1 MTDNITT
8 PKSKAL
14 DRPVEARDNSERHI
28 VASASQ
34 ETDRRFAEELQD
46 IRKQGNPA
54 TPEKLR
60 STAFAAIDQLFGQ
73 AGKLD
78 GKDPASDPER
88 ARFNSEVR
96 PNAQAVAVGT
106 GNSREIFR
114 DAEAR
119 TLLPMIARGDIPQL
133 PLPGG
138 TGARGNSDNAP
149 IRPINGSFFSQA
161 DLNRLASGGTLEIQ
175 VGQNGRDGRNGR
187 NTPGPRMDMNNSVDK
202 VVSLISR
209 NEGKANTINWN
220 DAGHGI
226 SVGLQQSNQ
235 HRGNLPELLKAM
247 HKENPAKFDAIF
259 GRNAAKMLNEN
270 FVRHAHFSRN
280 NELGRAMQR
289 AVNDPELQKP
299 QLELTREHVRRAA
312 EMARQM
318 GIKSTMGVALVAD
331 LTNQFGEG
339 GAMKYLRQARGH
351 HSEEDKIRAV
361 ANSSRHGHSHRA
373 ARFNTIASSGIVS
386 SRDTF
391 QA

>member
-14 DRPVEARDNSERHI
+14 DRTTDAQDNTERHLLTT
-28 VASASQ
+28 ASQ
-34 ETDRRFAEELQD
+34 ETDRRFAAELQE

-54 TPEKLR
+54 TPEQLR

-73 AGKLD
+73 ASRLD
-78 GKDPASDPER
+78 GKDPAADPER
-88 ARFNSEVR
+88 ARFNREVR
-96 PNAQAVAVGT
+96 PSGESVQGGT
-106 GNSREIFR
+106 VNRREIFR

-119 TLLPMIARGDIPQL
+119 TLLPMIARGDLQY
-133 PLPGG
+133 PLPGSS
-138 TGARGNSDNAP
+138 AAQNSNDNVP
-149 IRPINGSFFSQA
+149 IRPINGSFFSQS
-161 DLNRLASGGTLEIQ
+161 DLSRLASGGTLEIS
-175 VGQNGRDGRNGR
+175 VGQSGRRGR
-187 NTPGPRMDMNNSVDK
+187 GPSMDMSSSVDK

-235 HRGNLPELLKAM
+235 KVGNLPELLKAM

-299 QLELTREHVRRAA
+299 QLDLTREHVRRAA

-339 GAMKYLRQARGH
+339 GAMKYLRQARGR

>member
-14 DRPVEARDNSERHI
+14 DRTTDAQDNSERHLLTT
-28 VASASQ
+28 ASQ
-34 ETDRRFAEELQD
+34 ETDRRFAAELQE

-54 TPEKLR
+54 TPEQLR
-60 STAFAAIDQLFGQ
+60 STAFAAIDHLFGQ
-73 AGKLD
+73 ASRLD
-78 GKDPASDPER
+78 GKDPAADPER
-88 ARFNSEVR
+88 ARFNREVR
-96 PNAQAVAVGT
+96 PSGESVRGGT
-106 GNSREIFR
+106 ADRREIFR

-119 TLLPMIARGDIPQL
+119 TLLPMIARGDMQY
-133 PLPGG
+133 PLPGSS
-138 TGARGNSDNAP
+138 ANQSGNDNVP
-149 IRPINGSFFSQA
+149 IRPINGSFFSQS
-161 DLNRLASGGTLEIQ
+161 DLSRLASGGTLEIS
-175 VGQNGRDGRNGR
+175 VGQSGRRGRGAN
-187 NTPGPRMDMNNSVDK
+187 MDMNSSVDR

-235 HRGNLPELLKAM
+235 KVGNLPELLKAM

-299 QLELTREHVRRAA
+299 QLDLTREHVRRAA

-339 GAMKYLRQARGH
+339 GAMKYLRQARGR

-361 ANSSRHGHSHRA
+361 ANSSRYGHSHRA

>member
-8 PKSKAL
+8 PKSNAL
-14 DRPVEARDNSERHI
+14 DRPVEARDNSERTI
-28 VASASQ
+28 VASAAQ

-46 IRKQGNPA
+46 IRKQGNPV
-54 TPEKLR
+54 TPEQLR

-73 AGKLD
+73 ASKLD
-78 GKDPASDPER
+78 GKDPSTDLDR
-88 ARFNSEVR
+88 ARFNNEVR
-96 PNAQAVAVGT
+96 PNAQTVAVGAT
-106 GNSREIFR
+106 NQREIFR

-119 TLLPMIARGDIPQL
+119 ALLPMIARGDIPEL

-138 TGARGNSDNAP
+138 IGGRGSSDNVP
-149 IRPINGSFFSQA
+149 IRPINGSFFSQS
-161 DLNRLASGGTLEIQ
+161 DLRRLASGGTLEIQ
-175 VGQNGRDGRNGR
+175 VAQTGRNGR
-187 NTPGPRMDMNNSVDK
+187 NGHGPRMDMNNSVDK

-209 NEGKANTINWN
+209 NEGKANSINWN

-235 HRGNLPELLKAM
+235 RVGNLPELLKAM
-247 HKENPAKFDAIF
+247 HKENPEKFDAYF
-259 GRNAAKMLNEN
+259 GRNASKMLNES
-270 FVRHAHFSRN
+270 FVRRANFSPN

-289 AVNDPELQKP
+289 AVNDPELQKA
-299 QLELTREHVRRAA
+299 QLDLTREHVRRAA
-312 EMARQM
+312 EMARRM
-318 GIKSTMGVALVAD
+318 GIRSTMGVALVAD

-339 GAMKYLRQARGH
+339 GAMKYLRQARGR

-361 ANSSRHGHSHRA
+361 ANSSRSGHSHRA

-386 SRDTF
+386 SKDTF